1 MSFSSDIDTLLYL
14 YLFEREYRIVV
25 SFEMHRVERGARFI
39 SNICI
44 LCTVTLILNF
54 DIVYNQSFSF
64 YSNNKIL
71 DHKSIAYVMYKD
83 NSTKFENFFGEK
95 IKESLLH
102 LCDLKIDYANK
113 LEI

>member
-14 YLFEREYRIVV
+14 YLFEREYSIVV

-39 SNICI
+39 SNIYI
-44 LCTVTLILNF
+44 LRTVTLILNF

-71 DHKSIAYVMYKD
+71 DHKSIAYVMYKN
-83 NSTKFENFFGEK
+83 NSTKFENFLVK
-95 IKESLLH
+95 K
-102 LCDLKIDYANK
+102 
-113 LEI
+113 